1 MRKLNKLKEFI
12 LKNKERNILFVI
24 ITFLCINFFQFV
36 MIELSASSTI
46 DFVKSFFKIYTMIG
60 YLTVLVINLIFL
72 IVIKNMRI
80 SCLITTILSFLFSA
94 INHLIFQFHGVP
106 FTFSEL
112 ANFNTAINV
121 ITPSMIIQMF
131 IQRKWIVLAP
141 IFVFTII
148 FTIIFTSL
156 ERINKKNIYKYYL
169 SFVIIFIFLFC
180 FYAFGIKNTILVW
193 SWKDT
198 VTRYGYIPTLVEE
211 TILEQNPILK
221 PVNYSDNYVNK
232 VIKDSSINAKTSGE
246 TPDIILILNE
256 TFYDVNEI
264 MSVSG
269 DNYWLNHF
277 YHIPNSII
285 GKIVVP
291 NEKGGT
297 NISEYELLTSNSTSL
312 IIGTPFNSLKFENP
326 NSIIRFLKQYN
337 YSFMSIHPAQPLNYK
352 RNVVYPILG
361 FERSYFKED
370 FTNLSYYG
378 QRNYYAT
385 DESTYHNLINWYESM
400 RRQS

>member
-1 MRKLNKLKEFI
+1 MNKLKEFI